1 MRITSAEKLLSFAR
15 ATKHSLTGSRHARDA
30 MRIASQCRADRAPS
44 VALDAANLV
53 ISLAEDVSQ
62 TAPVQ
67 EHKEAASLAEEARKF
82 LAKNR
87 TVSPQ

>member
-15 ATKHSLTGSRHARDA
+15 SSKHPLTGSRHARDA

-62 TAPVQ
+62 TSPVQ
-67 EHKEAASLAEEARKF
+67 EHAEAASFAEEAKKY

-87 TVSPQ
+87 IAPPQ